1 MSGVQI
7 LTVADGDDG
16 SRLDRWFKRKFPHI
30 PHGRVEKYLR
40 TGQLRVDGKRAK
52 GKARLEAGQSVRV
65 PPLPE
70 PGDRKPPRRISDAD
84 TAFMKAMVIYEDND
98 LIALNKP
105 AGLAV
110 QGGTN
115 TTRHI
120 DGLLPALAYIKRRRG
135 SEGDR
140 PGKYDVTPPRLV
152 HRLDKDTSGVLV
164 VAKNAKSAAWLGKV
178 FQNRRAT
185 KIYWGITN
193 GVPRPLSGE
202 VKGYVIKGE
211 GHDGREIM
219 TAVRHGTPGAKHART
234 LYQVASTAGKRAA
247 WVVMQPL
254 SGRKHQLRLHMHLL
268 ETPLVFD
275 PKYTTD
281 REEPGGLREQLHL
294 HAKSLTL
301 PHPDGHTIELHADLP
316 THMQDAF
323 DLFGFDKNT
332 PIEDMEA

>member
-1 MSGVQI
+1 VSGVQI
-7 LTVADGDDG
+7 LTVAEGDDG

-52 GKARLEAGQSVRV
+52 GKVRLEAGQSVRV

-70 PGDRKPPRRISDAD
+70 PGDKKPPRRVSDAD

-115 TTRHI
+115 TTRHV
-120 DGLLPALAYIKRRRG
+120 DGLLPALAYKG
-135 SEGDR
+135 
-140 PGKYDVTPPRLV
+140 TPPRLV

-178 FQNRRAT
+178 FQNRQTT

-193 GVPRPLSGE
+193 GVPRPASGE
-202 VKGYVIKGE
+202 VKGYMIKGDGQE
-211 GHDGREIM
+211 GNMHGREIM

-234 LYQVASTAGKRAA
+234 LYQVASAAGQRAA

-268 ETPLVFD
+268 DTPLAFD

-281 REEPGGLREQLHL
+281 REEPGGLCEQLHL

-316 THMQDAF
+316 AHMRAAF
-323 DLFGFDKNT
+323 DLFGFDENT
-332 PIEDMEA
+332 PIEDMET

>member
-1 MSGVQI
+1 MSGVQKI
-7 LTVADGDDG
+7 TVAEGDDG

-40 TGQLRVDGKRAK
+40 TGQLRIDGKRAK
-52 GKARLEAGQSVRV
+52 GKVRLEAGQSVRV

-70 PGDRKPPRRISDAD
+70 PGDKKPPRRVSDAD
-84 TAFMKAMVIYEDND
+84 INFMKAMVIYEDND

-120 DGLLPALAYIKRRRG
+120 DGLLPALAYKG
-135 SEGDR
+135 
-140 PGKYDVTPPRLV
+140 TPPRLV

-164 VAKNAKSAAWLGKV
+164 VAKNAKSAAWLGKA
-178 FQNRRAT
+178 FQNRRTT

-193 GVPRPLSGE
+193 GVPRPLAGE
-202 VKGYVIKGE
+202 VKGYMLKGE
-211 GHDGREIM
+211 GLDGREIM
-219 TAVRHGTPGAKHART
+219 TAVRHGTQGAKHART
-234 LYQVASTAGKRAA
+234 LYQVATAAGKRAA

-254 SGRKHQLRLHMHLL
+254 SGRKHQLRLHMYLL

-275 PKYTTD
+275 AKYTTD
-281 REEPGGLREQLHL
+281 REEPGGLSEQLHL
-294 HAKSLTL
+294 HAKSLIL

-316 THMQDAF
+316 LHMRAAF
-323 DLFGFDKNT
+323 DLFGFDENM
-332 PIEDMEA
+332 PIEEMDV

>member
-7 LTVADGDDG
+7 LAVDAGDDG

-40 TGQLRVDGKRAK
+40 TGQLRVDGKRAR
-52 GKARLEAGQSVRV
+52 GKLRLEAGQNVRV

-70 PGDRKPPRRISDAD
+70 PGDKKPTRRMSDAD
-84 TAFMKAMVIYEDND
+84 INFMKNLVIYEDND

-120 DGLLPALAYIKRRRG
+120 DGMLAALAYKG
-135 SEGDR
+135 
-140 PGKYDVTPPRLV
+140 TPPRLV

-164 VAKNAKSAAWLGKV
+164 VAKNAKSAAWLGKA
-178 FQNRRAT
+178 FQNRST
-185 KIYWGITN
+185 KKIYWGITQ
-193 GVPRPLSGE
+193 GVPRPTEGE
-202 VKGYVIKGE
+202 VKGYMAKGE

-219 TAVRHGTPGAKHART
+219 IPVRHGTPGAKHART
-234 LYQVASTAGKRAA
+234 LYQVASSAGTRAA
-247 WVVMQPL
+247 WVVMRPL

-268 ETPLVFD
+268 DTPLAFD

-281 REEPGGLREQLHL
+281 REELGGLSPQLHL
-294 HAKSLTL
+294 HAKSLIL
-301 PHPDGHTIELHADLP
+301 PHPDGHTIALHAALSP
-316 THMQDAF
+316 HMQNAF
-323 DLFGFDKNT
+323 DLFGFDENM
-332 PIEDMEA
+332 PLEEMEP

>member
-1 MSGVQI
+1 VSGVQKI
-7 LTVADGDDG
+7 TVAEGDDG

-52 GKARLEAGQSVRV
+52 GKIRLEAGQSVRV
-65 PPLPE
+65 PPLPD
-70 PGDRKPPRRISDAD
+70 PGDKKPPRRLSDAD
-84 TAFMKAMVIYEDND
+84 VNFMKAMVIYEDND

-120 DGLLPALAYIKRRRG
+120 DGLLSALSYKG
-135 SEGDR
+135 
-140 PGKYDVTPPRLV
+140 TPPRLV

-164 VAKNAKSAAWLGKV
+164 VAKNAKSAAWLGKA
-178 FQNRRAT
+178 FQNRRTT

-193 GVPRPLSGE
+193 GVPRPSSGE
-202 VKGYVIKGE
+202 VKGYMIKGE
-211 GHDGREIM
+211 GLDGREIM

-234 LYQVASTAGKRAA
+234 LYQVASTAGNRAA

-268 ETPLVFD
+268 ETPLAFD

-281 REEPGGLREQLHL
+281 REEPGGLSEQLHL
-294 HAKSLTL
+294 HAKSLTV
-301 PHPDGHTIELHADLP
+301 PHPDGHTIELHAALP
-316 THMQDAF
+316 PHMRTAF
-323 DLFGFDKNT
+323 DLFGFDENIL
-332 PIEDMEA
+332 IEEMEA